1 MLKEITSYFAC
12 PMVCATH
19 FYTNLK
25 KMELLED
32 EP

>member
-1 MLKEITSYFAC
+1 MLKKITSYFAC
-12 PMVCATH
+12 PMVCAIH

-25 KMELLED
+25 NMELLED